1 MFQRILV
8 PLDGSLRAE
17 RAIPVAARLA
27 RASHSSILLVRVIDV
42 FLDCSW
48 QMAGVPPD
56 LINALGV
63 ARMNADAYL
72 KEMAEVDAVRGL
84 DVTTKVI
91 EGKPADAILSV
102 AQSMQ
107 ADLIVM
113 SSHGHTGLKRW
124 VLGSVAQVIE
134 RQSPI
139 PVLLLRDQVGQ
150 TSRLLHGMTEPI
162 RVMVALDGTPLSE
175 AILPATAGI
184 SAALSSPL
192 PGALHLAMVVPE
204 PLQEQGRT
212 TGSYTKAIQ
221 NAQSYL
227 NWLSRQLRRDPRVGP
242 TIEITSSISLQS
254 KVSETLVKLAE
265 IGAEMEG
272 VSPFT
277 GYDLIAMATHGRE
290 GVDRWLHAN
299 VTEQVLDATKVPVL
313 VIRPEQAETG
323 VASGSSHKVL
333 KNGESQKVE
342 YEIGLR

>member
-27 RASHSSILLVRVIDV
+27 SASHSSIVLVRVIDV
-42 FLDCSW
+42 FLDFSW
-48 QMAGVPPD
+48 QIAGVPPD
-56 LINALGV
+56 ETDALEV
-63 ARMNADAYL
+63 ARANANAYL
-72 KEMAEVDAVRGL
+72 EEMAEVDVVRGL
-84 DVTTKVI
+84 DVTTRVL
-91 EGKPADAILSV
+91 EGRPADAILHV
-102 AQSMQ
+102 AQSIQ

-134 RQSPI
+134 RHSSI
-139 PVLLLRDQVGQ
+139 PVLLLRDQVG
-150 TSRLLHGMTEPI
+150 SSERLLHGMTEPI

-175 AILPATAGI
+175 VVLPVAAAL
-184 SAALSSPL
+184 SADLSSPL

-204 PLQEQGRT
+204 PLQEHSRT
-212 TGSYTKAIQ
+212 TGTYTKAIQ
-221 NAQSYL
+221 DAQSYL
-227 NWLSRQLRRDPRVGP
+227 NWLSKRLRRDPQVGS
-242 TIEITSSISLQS
+242 TVEITSSISLQS

-265 IGAEMEG
+265 MGAEMEG

-290 GVDRWLHAN
+290 GVDRWLHAS

-313 VIRPEQAETG
+313 VIRPEQAETN
-323 VASGSSHKVL
+323 VAYSTNNAHYRSFAV
-333 KNGESQKVE
+333 
-342 YEIGLR
+342 

>member
-27 RASHSSILLVRVIDV
+27 SASHSPIVLVRVIDV

-56 LINALGV
+56 LTNALAV
-63 ARMNADAYL
+63 ARINADAYL
-72 KEMAEVDAVRGL
+72 KEMAEMDAVRDL
-84 DVTTKVI
+84 DVATKVI
-91 EGKPADAILSV
+91 EGRPADAILSI
-102 AQSMQ
+102 ARSMQ

-124 VLGSVAQVIE
+124 ALGSVAQIIE
-134 RQSPI
+134 RHSSIPI
-139 PVLLLRDQVGQ
+139 LLLRDQVG
-150 TSRLLHGMTEPI
+150 SSERLLHGMTEPI
-162 RVMVALDGTPLSE
+162 CVMVALDGTPLSE
-175 AILPATAGI
+175 TILPAAAGV
-184 SAALSSPL
+184 SVALSSPL
-192 PGALHLAMVVPE
+192 PGALHLAMVVSE

-212 TGSYTKAIQ
+212 TGSYTKAIHD
-221 NAQSYL
+221 AQSYL
-227 NWLSRQLRRDPRVGP
+227 GWLSKRLRRDPQIVP
-242 TIEITSSISLQS
+242 NVEVTSSISLQS

-290 GVDRWLHAN
+290 GVDRWLHAS

-323 VASGSSHKVL
+323 VASGTHNDRCGSFAV
-333 KNGESQKVE
+333 
-342 YEIGLR
+342 

>member
-27 RASHSSILLVRVIDV
+27 SASHSSLLLVRVIDV
-42 FLDCSW
+42 FLDFSW

-56 LINALGV
+56 LTGALEV
-63 ARMNADAYL
+63 ARANANAYL
-72 KEMAEVDAVRGL
+72 EEMTEVDAVRDL
-84 DVTTKVI
+84 DVTTKVM
-91 EGKPADAILSV
+91 EGRPADAILSI

-124 VLGSVAQVIE
+124 VLGSVAQVVE
-134 RQSPI
+134 RHSSI
-139 PVLLLRDQVGQ
+139 PVLLLRDQMGP
-150 TSRLLHGMTEPI
+150 SERLLHGMTKPI

-175 AILPATAGI
+175 AILPVAAGV

-204 PLQEQGRT
+204 PLQGRGIT
-212 TGSYTKAIQ
+212 TGTYTKAIQ
-221 NAQSYL
+221 DAQSYL
-227 NWLSRQLRRDPRVGP
+227 NCLSKRLRRDPQVGSNV
-242 TIEITSSISLQS
+242 EITSSISLQS

-265 IGAEMEG
+265 IGADMEG
-272 VSPFT
+272 VSTFT

-290 GVDRWLHAN
+290 GIDRWLHASI
-299 VTEQVLDATKVPVL
+299 TEQVLDATKVPVL
-313 VIRPEQAETG
+313 VIRPAQAETG
-323 VASGSSHKVL
+323 MAYDTNNDQQGSFAV
-333 KNGESQKVE
+333 GT
-342 YEIGLR
+342 

>member
-17 RAIPVAARLA
+17 RAIPIAARIA
-27 RASHSSILLVRVIDV
+27 STSHSSILLVRVIDV
-42 FLDCSW
+42 FLDFSW
-48 QMAGVPPD
+48 QMAGGVYAD
-56 LINALGV
+56 LTGALEV
-63 ARMNADAYL
+63 ARANANAYL
-72 KEMAEVDAVRGL
+72 EEMAEVDAMRDL
-84 DVTTKVI
+84 NVTTKVI
-91 EGKPADAILSV
+91 EGKPVDALLSV

-124 VLGSVAQVIE
+124 VLGSVAQAIE
-134 RQSPI
+134 RHSSI
-139 PVLLLRDQVGQ
+139 PVLILRDQMG
-150 TSRLLHGMTEPI
+150 SSERLLHGMTHPI

-175 AILPATAGI
+175 AILPAAAGV
-184 SAALSSPL
+184 SARLSSPL

-204 PLQEQGRT
+204 PLTEQSRT
-212 TGSYTKAIQ
+212 AGTYTKAIRD
-221 NAQSYL
+221 AQSYL
-227 NWLSRQLRRDPRVGP
+227 NWLSKQLRRDPQIGP

-290 GVDRWLHAN
+290 GVDRWLHAS
-299 VTEQVLDATKVPVL
+299 VTEQVLDATKVPLL
-313 VIRPEQAETG
+313 VIRPEQTETS
-323 VASGSSHKVL
+323 VASGTNNDQCRSFAL
-333 KNGESQKVE
+333 
-342 YEIGLR
+342 